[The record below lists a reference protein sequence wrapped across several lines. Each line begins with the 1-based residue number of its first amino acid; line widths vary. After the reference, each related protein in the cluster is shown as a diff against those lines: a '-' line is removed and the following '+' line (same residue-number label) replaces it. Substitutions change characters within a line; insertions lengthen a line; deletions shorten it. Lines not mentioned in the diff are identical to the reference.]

1 MLDHS
6 GGFASVARHPEQG
19 IDCRLCERGGAELCV
34 DCLCRGVLDAR
45 SEQGSP
51 YAGPTPEQFEA
62 QELRAAASIEQ
73 VAALRVEVGVDGVGS
88 PYDRRPSQAGP
99 SWCRLVGW

>member
-34 DCLCRGVLDAR
+34 ECLCRAILDAR

-51 YAGPTPEQFEA
+51 YAAPTPEQFEA
-62 QELRAAASIEQ
+62 QELRAAA
-73 VAALRVEVGVDGVGS
+73 LRAEMGVDGVSS